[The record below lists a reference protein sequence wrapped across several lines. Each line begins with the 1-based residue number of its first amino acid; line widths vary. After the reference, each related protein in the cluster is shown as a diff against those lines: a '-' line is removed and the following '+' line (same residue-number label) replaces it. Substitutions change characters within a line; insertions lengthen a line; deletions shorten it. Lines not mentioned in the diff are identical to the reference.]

1 MKNRNVMGAVRCVC
15 AAAACAAF
23 VCLGVAYSESEVDSA
38 AVVDQLAKKIS
49 AIHKLPLKQP
59 VKHMVVS
66 RKKLLSRIK
75 EIVFTDYT
83 QEEIIDEGRMMVRL
97 GLFPQAVDYQK
108 TIFMLLEEQVIGLYD
123 TIKGELLLVDYLP
136 DLMKDTTVAHEITH
150 AVQDQHFDLKNLL
163 KRRKAEGDL
172 KYAVSAVF
180 EGDALIM
187 EENLSGAAVPDY
199 LDAEGI
205 ENMMLLMTEK
215 QSKLFKVPQAMRRAL
230 LFPYS
235 YGYVFMKKAYGKG
248 GYDEVN
254 AIMADPPES
263 TEQILH
269 PEAYFANDVPDSVT
283 FKIPSEVLSLYRV
296 AAEDVM
302 GEFFIRIWLQE
313 HIEGLE
319 AYGAAAGWEGDW
331 FFFLWPSS
339 AKVGKGHIGRGV
351 FMLVSKWE
359 AAGEGGDCD
368 AGEFFQTLDKAV
380 NLRWKPIK
388 QTAQQHLKI
397 YKNYYKEWIV
407 LQRSAD
413 TVIYIEGLPSSLF
426 PDPEEILRKIETTVQ

>member
-1 MKNRNVMGAVRCVC
+1 MKNRNVMGAMKCVC
-15 AAAACAAF
+15 VAAACAAF
-23 VCLGVAYSESEVDSA
+23 VYLGVAYSEPEVDSA
-38 AVVDQLAKKIS
+38 AVVEQLAKKIS

-66 RKKLLSRIK
+66 RKKLLNRIK

-97 GLFPQAVDYQK
+97 GLFPQAVNYPE

-123 TIKGELLLVDYLP
+123 TIRGELLLADYLP

-150 AVQDQHFDLKNLL
+150 AVQDQHFDLKHLL
-163 KRRKAEGDL
+163 KRRKGEGDR
-172 KYAVSAVF
+172 KFAISAVF

-199 LDAEGI
+199 LDGEGI

-215 QSKLFKVPQAMRRAL
+215 QSKLFKVPQAMRKAL
-230 LFPYS
+230 FFPYS
-235 YGYVFMKKAYGKG
+235 HGYVFMKKAYGKG
-248 GYDEVN
+248 GYDAVN

-269 PEAYFANDVPDSVT
+269 PEAYFANDVPDTVT
-283 FKIPSEVLSLYRV
+283 FKVPSEVLSMYRV
-296 AAEDVM
+296 VAEDVM
-302 GEFFIRIWLQE
+302 GEFFIRTWLQE

-339 AKVGKGHIGRGV
+339 TQVGERHLGRGV
-351 FMLVSKWE
+351 FMLVAKWE
-359 AAGEGGDCD
+359 GAGKSGDCD
-368 AGEFFQTLDKAV
+368 ACEFFHAIDKAV
-380 NLRWKPIK
+380 NERWKPVK
-388 QTAQQHLKI
+388 QTAKEHLKI
-397 YKNYYKEWIV
+397 YGNYYKEWIV
-407 LQRSAD
+407 LKRSAD
-413 TVIYIEGLPSSLF
+413 TVVYIEGLPSSLF
-426 PDPEEILRKIETTVQ
+426 PKPEKILEKITTTIN